1 MILLGNEIRAI
12 VSFRKSIKTADYSG
26 DKWNDD
32 GSFFHQ
38 YSNRLSKA
46 FLKHNVSVNFMVV
59 GACDFS
65 GENGV
70 EGLVKRSSHWNGF
83 LVEAVPVNFEDLNK
97 KLREGK
103 IDHRMHTLHGAV
115 ADYCEKSTVQFAFP
129 TGYEI
134 HTPNAPHWLRREIG
148 FLYHVNSDKKDQI
161 DHLNDKKNW
170 KLMDVP
176 CYTGSQI
183 LKKWRIQMRLKQ
195 KEQGTSPSMSS
206 NLHVLMIDTEGSDAN
221 ILTSLLSALPS
232 SQLPL
237 LILFEWKILSIEE
250 QKNIVSLLLSRGY
263 AMNLRDHKGRPRSSK
278 KNDMFALLR
287 PPRMRL
293 EFIKNRDIGE
303 TIDA

>member
-1 MILLGNEIRAI
+1 
-12 VSFRKSIKTADYSG
+12 
-26 DKWNDD
+26 
-32 GSFFHQ
+32 
-38 YSNRLSKA
+38 
-46 FLKHNVSVNFMVV
+46 
-59 GACDFS
+59 
-65 GENGV
+65 
-70 EGLVKRSSHWNGF
+70 
-83 LVEAVPVNFEDLNK
+83 
-97 KLREGK
+97 
-103 IDHRMHTLHGAV
+103 
-115 ADYCEKSTVQFAFP
+115 
-129 TGYEI
+129 
-134 HTPNAPHWLRREIG
+134 
-148 FLYHVNSDKKDQI
+148 
-161 DHLNDKKNW
+161 
-170 KLMDVP
+170 
-176 CYTGSQI
+176 
-183 LKKWRIQMRLKQ
+183 MRLKQ